1 MKNNRHISLSS
12 GFSLPELM
20 VSMVIGS
27 IVLAGAY
34 KLWLSHETQ
43 RLSLERKIE
52 LRNQMVLSSKQ
63 IQKAVTQAGIGLRG
77 AINIAKS
84 DATETDTLI
93 IYSNVA
99 STSSA
104 LTSSASIS
112 GTAILVA
119 TPSLFH
125 VGGFIALINPAGG
138 EIKKI
143 SSISSYTVV
152 VTTSLERNYL
162 STDSRAYPAIRERYF
177 TNQSENE
184 LIKETDGTEVVLG
197 KNIRNFQVSFRDK
210 TGASTETLSDV
221 KTVYFSFTGV
231 YPALEGALSS
241 VVFSSTAIP
250 RNSL

>member
-1 MKNNRHISLSS
+1 MKNNQHLSLSS

-27 IVLAGAY
+27 LVLAGAY

-43 RLSLERKIE
+43 RLSLERKID

-63 IQKAVTQAGIGLRG
+63 IQKAVTLAGIGLRG
-77 AINIAKS
+77 ATNIAKS
-84 DATETDTLI
+84 DATETDTLFV
-93 IYSNVA
+93 YSNVLA
-99 STSSA
+99 LSSA
-104 LTSSASIS
+104 ITSNASIG

-119 TPSLFH
+119 NPSLFH
-125 VGGFIALINPAGG
+125 VDGFIALINSTGG

-143 SSISSYTVV
+143 SAISGNTIV
-152 VTTSLERNYL
+152 VTSLGRNYL
-162 STDSRAYPAIRERYF
+162 ITETNAYPAIQERYF
-177 TNQSENE
+177 TNQSGNE
-184 LIKETDGTEVVLG
+184 LIKETDGTQFVLG

-210 TGASTETLSDV
+210 NGVSTEIISEV
-221 KTVYFSFTGV
+221 KSVYYSFTGV